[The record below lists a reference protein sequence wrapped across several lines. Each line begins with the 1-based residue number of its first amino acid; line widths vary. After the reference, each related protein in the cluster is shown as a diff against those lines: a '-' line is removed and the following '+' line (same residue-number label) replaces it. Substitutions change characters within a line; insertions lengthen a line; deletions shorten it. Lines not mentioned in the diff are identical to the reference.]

1 MKNLTQMERKEV
13 RPTMIQ
19 KINTWYSEDYL
30 TVAFQDA
37 CTFTEGTP
45 PASTFF
51 WSDIWSPVKVP
62 TFQGMPD
69 EYRYINFGFT
79 ADEIADA
86 YWAEYG
92 ANYFNEYYSSFLDFN
107 NAAQEHKCKIIKQIR
122 AVLIKN
128 KYKYQK
134 MIELAGFT
142 YDPLSNVDA
151 HELYSVLENHGGIT
165 RDSGSTS
172 SSGMRT
178 ETKNKHNV
186 APYDG
191 GDTATKTEYE
201 DIMSGYGATY
211 TPSTTVGSKTVSAGA
226 ITSPSSVSA
235 GVAQTTDTETHNHAK
250 NLDANGQEV
259 DYTVDAKN
267 NAFEADVKGGDY
279 YKVEKHRR
287 YGNIGVTKTTELLE
301 AQRENLRFNLL
312 QEFFDDINE
321 VILVGIFDSKDYD
334 CNSIYGGTTR
344 HPHTSDQQSVINTN
358 FDFIQSLILDEY
370 GHVTGIMSNDG
381 VTRMTTP
388 ITQEQYDAI
397 EDKDLP
403 LYNVYET

>member
-1 MKNLTQMERKEV
+1 
-13 RPTMIQ
+13 MIQ
-19 KINTWYSEDYL
+19 KIDTWYSEDYL

-37 CTFTEGTP
+37 CTFSEGTP

-51 WSDIWSPVKVP
+51 WSDIWAPVKIP
-62 TFQGMPD
+62 TFEGMPD
-69 EYRYINFGFT
+69 EYQFINFGFT

-92 ANYFNEYYSSFLDFN
+92 ANYFNEYYPSFLDFN

-122 AVLIKN
+122 AVLVKN
-128 KYKYQK
+128 KHKYLK

-165 RDSGSTS
+165 RDSGSTT
-172 SSGMRT
+172 SSGVRT
-178 ETKNKHNV
+178 NMKNTHNV

-191 GDTATKTEYE
+191 DSDATKTEYE
-201 DIMSGYGATY
+201 DTTAGSGSNY
-211 TPSTTVGSKTVSAGA
+211 TPSATVGSQTISASE
-226 ITSPSSVSA
+226 ITSPSSVSS
-235 GVAQTTDTETHNHAK
+235 GVAKTTDTETHNHAK
-250 NLDANGQEV
+250 NLNANGQEV

-279 YKVEKHRR
+279 YRVEKHRR
-287 YGNIGVTKTTELLE
+287 YGNIGTTKTTELLA
-301 AQRENLRFNLL
+301 AQREDLRFNLL
-312 QEFFDDINE
+312 EEFFSDINE
-321 VILVGIFDSKDYD
+321 VILVGIFDACECD
-334 CNSIYGGTTR
+334 CNSIYGGGTTR
-344 HPHTSDQQSVINTN
+344 HPHTSDQPSVINTN

-388 ITQEQYDAI
+388 ITQEQYDDT

-403 LYNVYET
+403 LYYIYET

>member
-1 MKNLTQMERKEV
+1 MMKLTQMERKGV
-13 RPTMIQ
+13 KPTMIQ

-37 CTFTEGTP
+37 CTFNEGTP

-51 WSDIWSPVKVP
+51 WADIWAPVKIP
-62 TFQGMPD
+62 TFEGMPD
-69 EYRYINFGFT
+69 EYQYVNFGFT

-107 NAAQEHKCKIIKQIR
+107 NAAQEHKCKTIKQIR
-122 AVLIKN
+122 AVLVKN
-128 KYKYQK
+128 KHKYQK

-165 RDSGSTS
+165 RNSGSTS
-172 SSGMRT
+172 SSGVRT
-178 ETKNKHNV
+178 NMKNEHKV

-191 GDTATKTEYE
+191 DSGASKTEYE
-201 DIMSGYGATY
+201 DISSRSGSTY
-211 TPSTTVGSKTVSAGA
+211 TPSTTVGGTTVSAGA
-226 ITSPSSVSA
+226 ITSPSSVSS

-250 NLDANGQEV
+250 NLDANNQEV
-259 DYTVDAKN
+259 DYAVDAKN
-267 NAFEADVKGGDY
+267 NAFEANVKGGDY

-287 YGNIGVTKTTELLE
+287 YGNIGVTKTTELLA
-301 AQRENLRFNLL
+301 AQREELRFNLL

-321 VILVGIFDSKDYD
+321 VILVGIFDSACD
-334 CNSIYGGTTR
+334 CDSMFGGTMR

-388 ITQEQYDAI
+388 ITQAQYDAI

-403 LYNVYET
+403 LYNVYEV

>member
-1 MKNLTQMERKEV
+1 
-13 RPTMIQ
+13 MIQ
-19 KINTWYSEDYL
+19 KIDTWYSDGYL

-37 CTFTEGTP
+37 CTVNSEVFPT
-45 PASTFF
+45 STFF
-51 WSDIWSPVKVP
+51 WADIWAPVKMS
-62 TFQGMPD
+62 TNQGMPD
-69 EYRYINFGFT
+69 EYKYVNFGFT

-92 ANYFNEYYSSFLDFN
+92 ANYVNEYYSSFLDFN
-107 NAAQEHKCKIIKQIR
+107 NAAQEHKCKIIKQIK
-122 AVLIKN
+122 AVLRKN
-128 KYKYQK
+128 IHKYLK

-151 HELYSVLENHGGIT
+151 HELYSILENHGGIT
-165 RDSGSTS
+165 RNSGSTT
-172 SSGMRT
+172 SSGVRDNMT
-178 ETKNKHNV
+178 NTHNV

-191 GDTATKTEYE
+191 GDTATKVEYE
-201 DIMSGYGATY
+201 DIVAGSGSEYN
-211 TPSTTVGSKTVSAGA
+211 PSTTVGGTTISAGN

-235 GVAQTTDTETHNHAK
+235 GVAQATDTETHNHAK

-267 NAFEADVKGGDY
+267 NAFEANVKGGDY

-321 VILVGIFDSKDYD
+321 VILVGIF
-334 CNSIYGGTTR
+334 
-344 HPHTSDQQSVINTN
+344 
-358 FDFIQSLILDEY
+358 
-370 GHVTGIMSNDG
+370 
-381 VTRMTTP
+381 
-388 ITQEQYDAI
+388 
-397 EDKDLP
+397 
-403 LYNVYET
+403 

>member
-1 MKNLTQMERKEV
+1 
-13 RPTMIQ
+13 MIQ

-37 CTFTEGTP
+37 CTFNEGAP

-51 WSDIWSPVKVP
+51 WADIWAPVKIP
-62 TFQGMPD
+62 TFEGMPD
-69 EYRYINFGFT
+69 EYQYVNFGFT

-92 ANYFNEYYSSFLDFN
+92 ANYFNEYYGTFLDFN
-107 NAAQEHKCKIIKQIR
+107 NAAQEHKCKVIKQIR
-122 AVLIKN
+122 AILVKN
-128 KYKYQK
+128 KHKYQK
-134 MIELAGFT
+134 MIELAGFI

-172 SSGMRT
+172 SSGVRT
-178 ETKNKHNV
+178 NMKNTHKV
-186 APYDG
+186 GPYDG
-191 GDTATKTEYE
+191 TDTATKTEYE
-201 DIMSGYGATY
+201 DTSAGSGTAYN
-211 TPSTTVGSKTVSAGA
+211 PSVTVGGQTISAGS
-226 ITSPSSVSA
+226 ISTPSSVSA
-235 GVAQTTDTETHNHAK
+235 GVAKTTDTETHNHAK
-250 NLDANGQEV
+250 NLDANGNEV

-321 VILVGIFDSKDYD
+321 VILVGIFDAGECDYP
-334 CNSIYGGTTR
+334 SIYGGNTG

-403 LYNVYET
+403 LYNVYEV